1 MKNTLS
7 HLYLGTLLDVI
18 ETFGLSRRDAENFLK
33 LPQDW
38 ATHPLQRQP
47 ISKLSALLDHVA
59 ATLNDPIVGLRVGHK
74 FRISTFAKTGS
85 IYGFCKDLFQ
95 VIEMNA
101 AYQKLAVDLG
111 KIEHG
116 QIGNRH
122 FARLSPYDS
131 DYQANRHAI
140 ELVMGSS
147 CTSYRWL
154 SWASGEDFGGLILP
168 YQTPAN
174 ESDYEDLL
182 GCPVTFDPNSSF
194 AALEFT
200 HKAMEQVSPTY
211 DPEKLMRAC
220 AKLDELLGTNSAQ
233 TSQEAALNAA
243 IRGSIDAGRVTT
255 QTVSQRMG
263 QDWSKVRLKLADP
276 DRSFRDRTDQVRIK
290 IFLELYEAGQSFAEI
305 SQALAYNDQPA
316 FNRAFKRWFDTSP
329 KKWVEERGGG

>member
-1 MKNTLS
+1 M
-7 HLYLGTLLDVI
+7 I

-47 ISKLSALLDHVA
+47 ISKLAALLGHVA
-59 ATLNDPIVGLRVGHK
+59 ATLNDPIIGLRVGHK

-122 FARLSPYDS
+122 FARLYPYDR
-131 DYQANRHAI
+131 DHQTYRHVI

-147 CTSYRWL
+147 CASYSWL
-154 SWASGEDFGGLILP
+154 SWSSGEDFGGLILP

-174 ESDYEDLL
+174 ESDYETLL
-182 GCPVTFDPNSSF
+182 GCPVTFDSNSSF

-200 HKAMEQVSPTY
+200 QKAMEQASPTY

-220 AKLDELLGTNSAQ
+220 AKLDELLGANSAQ
-233 TSQEAALNAA
+233 ASQEAALNAA

-316 FNRAFKRWFDTSP
+316 FNRAFKRWFETSP
-329 KKWVEERGGG
+329 KKWAEERGGGNSKV